1 MSRAFVFGKLPAHG
15 DFVQRGLG
23 DAARDA
29 WDAACAAMLER
40 ARTDLGEDFEDAHD
54 QAPPWRFV
62 CGPSS
67 LGADWRAGALAPSV
81 DSAGRRFLLV
91 LGVDGLSSDEAQAIG
106 QDAATACEA
115 AIYQVFAAGLDA
127 DGAFAAV
134 RGLAEGLSAGEARDT
149 EPRSLW
155 WTLDAEGARADQI
168 ASAELPSDLLLRT
181 FTTVTPLERVQ

>member
-1 MSRAFVFGKLPAHG
+1 MIAPFLFGKLPAHG

-23 DAARDA
+23 DATRDA

-40 ARTDLGEDFEDAHD
+40 ARADLGDAFEDAHD

-91 LGVDGLSSDEAQAIG
+91 LGLDGLSSAEAQALG
-106 QDAATACEA
+106 HGAAVGCEA
-115 AIYQVFAAGLDA
+115 AIYQVFAEALDA

-134 RGLAEGLSAGEARDT
+134 RGLAEGLSAGETRDA
-149 EPRSLW
+149 ELQSLW
-155 WTLDAEGARADQI
+155 WALDAEGAQADQI

-181 FTTVTPLERVQ
+181 FTTVTPPERVQ